1 MFIRTISILSGGRA
15 GVVAFCLFPAL
26 LALPDSA
33 AAQGSFTL
41 SASSFSPVALG
52 PEGTSASNIT
62 IGSVNGF
69 AGTVNLSCQ
78 VSPTNLADP
87 PACSVSPA
95 TVTPPATASATIT
108 TKIDTATVAYT
119 ITISGTAPST
129 AQTITL
135 PPDSVTVLAV
145 TPNFTISV
153 TRPISPTSVPAG
165 SGGQGVITVNPVNGY
180 STPPGDPGITLSCT
194 SITPLVT
201 VPPYC
206 TFNPNPVTVSGTGS
220 ATSNITINTFGP
232 VISSSVAPPRTF
244 YALLLP
250 VPMLA
255 LAGLGAAVG
264 GKRFRKAWGLL
275 GLVVLSAALFLMPA
289 CGNSGTTS
297 TSTPNG
303 VTPSNAYSFTVTGTD
318 ANGSIASNT
327 DSTTSTNPTVTMTV
341 TAPTN

>member
-1 MFIRTISILSGGRA
+1 MPILSSLRP
-15 GVVAFCLFPAL
+15 GVVALCLFAAL
-26 LALPDSA
+26 LALPTLA

-41 SASSFSPVALG
+41 TTSSFSPVAVG
-52 PEGTSASNIT
+52 PEGTSASNLT

-78 VSPTNLADP
+78 VTPTTLVDP

-119 ITISGTAPST
+119 ITIIGTAPST
-129 AQTITL
+129 SQTVTL
-135 PPDSVTVLAV
+135 PPQSLTVLAV
-145 TPNFTISV
+145 TPQFTISV

-165 SGGQGVITVNPVNGY
+165 SGGQGVITINPVNGY
-180 STPPGDPGITLSCT
+180 NTLGKPGITLSCT
-194 SITPLVT
+194 TISPLVT
-201 VPPYC
+201 VPPVCSFSYPAGQ
-206 TFNPNPVTVSGTGS
+206 TTLPVTGTGAAS
-220 ATSNITINTFGP
+220 SNITISTFGP
-232 VISSSVAPPRTF
+232 VINSSVAPPRTF
-244 YALLLP
+244 YALWLS

-255 LAGLGAAVG
+255 LVGLGAAVG
-264 GKRFRKAWGLL
+264 GKRSRKAWGLL
-275 GLVVLSAALFLMPA
+275 SLFVLSAALFLMPA

-303 VTPSNAYSFTVTGTD
+303 VTPSNSYSFTVTGVD
-318 ANGSIASNT
+318 SDGNIASNT
-327 DSTTSTNPTVTMTV
+327 DSTTSTNPTLTMTV